1 MTSDLKPFP
10 FTDTLY
16 LFEHHGDRLE
26 SVAVRSSGK
35 GGMTSALSPEQR
47 ARIQASVVRALTMS
61 SELAQELDRRERA
74 AMAARREASLCLWC
88 IEGFTV
94 AGVLCCQCGGT
105 GRRRNPCSVP
115 AQQDDGLST
124 ALAQARSLTLAHLRR
139 GEDR

>member
-35 GGMTSALSPEQR
+35 GGMTSALTPEQH
-47 ARIQASVVRALTMS
+47 ARIQASVTRALTMS
-61 SELAQELDRRERA
+61 SEIAQELDRRERA
-74 AMAARREASLCLWC
+74 EMAEAHEASLCLWC
-88 IEGFTV
+88 VEGFTIT
-94 AGVLCCQCGGT
+94 GILCCQCGGT

-115 AQQDDGLST
+115 AQKDDEFST
-124 ALAQARSLTLAHLRR
+124 ALAQARSLHLAHLHR
-139 GEDR
+139 GEGR

>member
-35 GGMTSALSPEQR
+35 CGMTSALSPEQ
-47 ARIQASVVRALTMS
+47 
-61 SELAQELDRRERA
+61 LAQELDRRERA